1 MVENVSNN
9 MSKVKNIEVQPI
21 TTCSYKKKE
30 CIGFSLVFI
39 SYLLRRRLSFFE
51 SFKVR
56 FFVLFCIITL
66 LLNKRWVSDKNY
78 KKQFKPILT

>member
-30 CIGFSLVFI
+30 CIKNRKNRIRGGDYAKI
-39 SYLLRRRLSFFE
+39 
-51 SFKVR
+51 KT
-56 FFVLFCIITL
+56 IT
-66 LLNKRWVSDKNY
+66 
-78 KKQFKPILT
+78 

>member
-30 CIGFSLVFI
+30 CIVGIATTL
-39 SYLLRRRLSFFE
+39 LPCGGELRRS
-51 SFKVR
+51 
-56 FFVLFCIITL
+56 
-66 LLNKRWVSDKNY
+66 
-78 KKQFKPILT
+78 

>member
-30 CIGFSLVFI
+30 CMILALGARGPGFKP
-39 SYLLRRRLSFFE
+39 RLSPVL
-51 SFKVR
+51 SVAYFKGWD
-56 FFVLFCIITL
+56 LFALI
-66 LLNKRWVSDKNY
+66 
-78 KKQFKPILT
+78 

>member
-30 CIGFSLVFI
+30 CIHYYDSILG
-39 SYLLRRRLSFFE
+39 LS
-51 SFKVR
+51 KIR
-56 FFVLFCIITL
+56 AKK
-66 LLNKRWVSDKNY
+66 NKIVS
-78 KKQFKPILT
+78 I